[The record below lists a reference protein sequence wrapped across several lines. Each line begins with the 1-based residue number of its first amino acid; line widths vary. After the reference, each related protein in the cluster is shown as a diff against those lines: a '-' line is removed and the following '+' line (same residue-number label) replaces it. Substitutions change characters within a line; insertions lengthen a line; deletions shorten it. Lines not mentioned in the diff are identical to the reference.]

1 VLEVLLA
8 RARRRNP
15 PPPPWRRRAIL
26 RWQSHEPAP
35 AAHTAARRGRPL
47 LYGVSAV
54 WNEDDVVYATVR
66 NLFEQGADRVFVID
80 DASDDETVP
89 EAVAAGAEVVRQPS
103 DGVYS
108 EVRRAGRIQQLVH
121 DRTQA
126 ADGEVWWIVA
136 DGDEFP
142 RGSDGRTIRDVVE
155 ELEPWVDVVGS
166 RVLEH
171 FPAAAERYRRREHPL
186 PAIPLARWYV
196 NPYCRR
202 GHWKH
207 QLLRVRRP
215 GDLFPMPGH
224 HTVGTADGR
233 AAREAE
239 ATLLM
244 HHFPLRNRE
253 RTEQKL
259 RRSAAPSGRYA
270 ASPDTFTRWRIAQRL
285 QALDDVYA
293 GRWQLVPSGFPGERR
308 IGVDLRDWRELVR
321 PEERRL
327 PAGA

>member
-1 VLEVLLA
+1 MPEA
-8 RARRRNP
+8 PASGCARR
-15 PPPPWRRRAIL
+15 
-26 RWQSHEPAP
+26 E
-35 AAHTAARRGRPL
+35 RPL
-47 LYGVSAV
+47 LYAVSAV
-54 WNEDDVVYATVR
+54 WNEDDVIYATVR

-80 DASDDETVP
+80 DASDDDTVP
-89 EAVAAGAEVVRQPS
+89 EAVAAGGEVVRQSS

-108 EVRRAGRIQQLVH
+108 EARRARQIQRLVH
-121 DRTQA
+121 DRTEA
-126 ADGEVWWIVA
+126 GDGDVWWIVA

-142 RGSDGRTIRDVVE
+142 RGPDGRTIRDLVD

-171 FPAAAERYRRREHPL
+171 FPAGSTGYRRREHPL
-186 PAIPLARWYV
+186 RACPLARWYV
-196 NPYCRR
+196 NPYCSR

-215 GDLFPMPGH
+215 GELFPMPGH

-233 AAREAE
+233 KARETE

-259 RRSAAPSGRYA
+259 RLAAAPTGRYA
-270 ASPDTFTRWRIAQRL
+270 VTPDTFTRWRIAQRL
-285 QALDDVYA
+285 DALDDVYA
-293 GRWQLVPSGFPGERR
+293 GRWHLVPSGFPDERR

-321 PEERRL
+321 PEERRF
-327 PAGA
+327 PEPG